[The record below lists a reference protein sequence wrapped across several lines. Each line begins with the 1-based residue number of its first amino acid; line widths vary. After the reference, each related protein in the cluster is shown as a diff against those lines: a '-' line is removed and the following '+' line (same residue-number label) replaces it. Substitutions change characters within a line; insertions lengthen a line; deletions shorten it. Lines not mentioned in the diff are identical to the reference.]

1 MLKEGDV
8 IEIKEGHRV
17 YADVPEHFVYSNRK
31 GCYGLTYHDITVG
44 GEFAYFAGK
53 YVVVKT
59 SLEGGGA
66 GHGPHDIYP
75 DGHRVY
81 CVKADLYAHDRTVKV
96 DFYQT
101 GSFTAMI
108 EDIEPIGRARLE
120 WTMIHGFNVADGGA

>member
-8 IEIKEGHRV
+8 IEIKEGHEV
-17 YADVPEHFVYSNRK
+17 YAAVPKHFVYSNRK
-31 GCYGLTYHDITVG
+31 GCYDLTHHAITVG

-53 YVVVKT
+53 YIVVKT
-59 SLEGGGA
+59 NSEGGGT
-66 GHGPHDIYP
+66 GHGPHDVYP

-81 CVKADLYAHDRTVKV
+81 CVKADDSTVKV

-108 EDIEPIGRARLE
+108 KDIEPIGRAKLE
-120 WTMIHGFNVADGGA
+120 WTIEG